1 MSKPKT
7 KFLGAIVE
15 GLSDSDEEKFMALLH
30 DIAGKMAGVT
40 VSGSVGPYRGEKVAK
55 KSREDGRHK
64 GGWYQ
69 AMKDGEEL
77 RKPTKAE
84 RSARNK
90 DRTLKGWAGVILP
103 ETKKSAHAILEDAA
117 PKEAVIGKKKSKKKV
132 RVLSEDERKTINW

>member
-55 KSREDGRHK
+55 KSREDDRHK

-77 RKPTKAE
+77 RKPTMAE
-84 RSARNK
+84 RSVRNK
-90 DRTLKGWAGVILP
+90 DRSLKGRTGVILL
-103 ETKKSAHAILEDAA
+103 ETKKSAHTILEEAA
-117 PKEAVIGKKKSKKKV
+117 PKEEIGKKKSKKKV

>member
-15 GLSDSDEEKFMALLH
+15 GLSDSDEEKFMALVH
-30 DIAGKMAGVT
+30 DIAGKMGGVT

-55 KSREDGRHK
+55 KSREDDRHK

-69 AMKDGEEL
+69 SMKDG
-77 RKPTKAE
+77 TKKE
-84 RSARNK
+84 RVARNA
-90 DRTLKGWAGVILP
+90 DRTLEGRTGVIP
-103 ETKKSAHAILEDAA
+103 PKIKKSAQAILEEAA
-117 PKEAVIGKKKSKKKV
+117 PKEATSKKTSKKKV